1 MYRRVTRQSMECDWC
16 FIPMKKVSTD
26 DYSHYYECPRC
37 KEKAP
42 GERFD
47 EFDIDDYWEI
57 D

>member
-26 DYSHYYECPRC
+26 DYSHYYECPCC
-37 KEKAP
+37 KEKVP

-47 EFDIDDYWEI
+47 EFDIYDYWEI